1 MKILIVDDSVFARSL
16 IIRSL
21 SICGLRDVEF
31 KEASNGEDAL
41 TMMKSESIDLVF
53 TDLNMPDMD
62 GEELLIQ
69 IKSDPSFIG
78 VPVVIITS
86 NKNQA
91 KEDKLMLNNA
101 AAVLQKPLAL
111 MDLHDVIT
119 NTIGINR
126 GADYEA

>member
-21 SICGLRDVEF
+21 SICGLKDAEF
-31 KEASNGEDAL
+31 IEASDGKNAL
-41 TMMKSESIDLVF
+41 SIMKSDNIDLVF

-62 GEELLIQ
+62 GEELLKQ
-69 IKSDPSFIG
+69 IKMDPSFLG
-78 VPVVIITS
+78 VPVVVITS
-86 NKNQA
+86 VKNQA

-111 MDLHDVIT
+111 MDLHDVLT
-119 NTIGINR
+119 NTIGV
-126 GADYEA
+126 